1 MRESGK
7 ATGLERWITQICEE
21 YENVW
26 SVRGTEKIRKRFG
39 QRSFRHGSFGEG
51 TLWPSVKNLFPD
63 EKKSVFP
70 IECPQTRFKT
80 RIIENYLWSSRNG
93 RCAVHKAQFAW
104 AVRSLVFSGFSSA
117 ETRNVLSYRNE
128 NARKWIEKCA
138 GTKFYTVSKI
148 VFFFSTTNFLVPFEG
163 NKDWGGRGEKNFVH
177 FGFDKRCTERDRRI
191 LVSCFTAGSSIYID
205 LFLAW
210 PKRIFL
216 SDVVSCLRADIF
228 IPLMRLPRL
237 NAITRDESK
246 FIGFDRF
253 LFNGR
258 IVLKEVRTRNK
269 RREGHERT

>member
-117 ETRNVLSYRNE
+117 ETRHSFISKRKRAKMNWKVRWYKILYCIE
-128 NARKWIEKCA
+128 NC
-138 GTKFYTVSKI
+138 
-148 VFFFSTTNFLVPFEG
+148 FFFSTTNFLVPFEG

>member
-148 VFFFSTTNFLVPFEG
+148 VFFFQ
-163 NKDWGGRGEKNFVH
+163 R
-177 FGFDKRCTERDRRI
+177 
-191 LVSCFTAGSSIYID
+191 
-205 LFLAW
+205 
-210 PKRIFL
+210 RIFL
-216 SDVVSCLRADIF
+216 FRSKVTRIEEGGERRTLFISVSIKDVRNETEGFSFRALPPALLFTSIF
-228 IPLMRLPRL
+228 
-237 NAITRDESK
+237 
-246 FIGFDRF
+246 F
-253 LFNGR
+253 
-258 IVLKEVRTRNK
+258 
-269 RREGHERT
+269 

>member
-1 MRESGK
+1 MVAVPSIRRSSLEQFGHSSSRASRLLK
-7 ATGLERWITQICEE
+7 HAT
-21 YENVW
+21 
-26 SVRGTEKIRKRFG
+26 F
-39 QRSFRHGSFGEG
+39 FH
-51 TLWPSVKNLFPD
+51 
-63 EKKSVFP
+63 
-70 IECPQTRFKT
+70 IETKT
-80 RIIENYLWSSRNG
+80 RENELKS
-93 RCAVHKAQFAW
+93 A
-104 AVRSLVFSGFSSA
+104 LVQNFI
-117 ETRNVLSYRNE
+117 LYR
-128 NARKWIEKCA
+128 KL
-138 GTKFYTVSKI
+138 F
-148 VFFFSTTNFLVPFEG
+148 FFFSTTNFLVPFEG

>member
-63 EKKSVFP
+63 EKRSVFP

-117 ETRNVLSYRNE
+117 ETRDVLSYRNE
-128 NARKWIEKCA
+128 NARKWIEKLVQNFILYR
-138 GTKFYTVSKI
+138 KL
-148 VFFFSTTNFLVPFEG
+148 FFFFQ
-163 NKDWGGRGEKNFVH
+163 
-177 FGFDKRCTERDRRI
+177 RRI
-191 LVSCFTAGSSIYID
+191 SLFRSKVTRIEEGGERRTLFISVSIKDVRNETEGFSFRALPPALLFTSI
-205 LFLAW
+205 F
-210 PKRIFL
+210 F
-216 SDVVSCLRADIF
+216 
-228 IPLMRLPRL
+228 
-237 NAITRDESK
+237 
-246 FIGFDRF
+246 
-253 LFNGR
+253 
-258 IVLKEVRTRNK
+258 
-269 RREGHERT
+269 

>member
-1 MRESGK
+1 M
-7 ATGLERWITQICEE
+7 
-21 YENVW
+21 
-26 SVRGTEKIRKRFG
+26 
-39 QRSFRHGSFGEG
+39 
-51 TLWPSVKNLFPD
+51 
-63 EKKSVFP
+63 
-70 IECPQTRFKT
+70 
-80 RIIENYLWSSRNG
+80 
-93 RCAVHKAQFAW
+93 
-104 AVRSLVFSGFSSA
+104 
-117 ETRNVLSYRNE
+117 
-128 NARKWIEKCA
+128 
-138 GTKFYTVSKI
+138 
-148 VFFFSTTNFLVPFEG
+148 
-163 NKDWGGRGEKNFVH
+163 
-177 FGFDKRCTERDRRI
+177 ERDRRI

-228 IPLMRLPRL
+228 IPLMRLPRS

>member
-117 ETRNVLSYRNE
+117 ETRDVLSYRNE
-128 NARKWIEKCA
+128 NARKWIEKLVQNFILYR
-138 GTKFYTVSKI
+138 KL
-148 VFFFSTTNFLVPFEG
+148 FFFFQ
-163 NKDWGGRGEKNFVH
+163 
-177 FGFDKRCTERDRRI
+177 RRI
-191 LVSCFTAGSSIYID
+191 SLFRSKVTRIEEGGERRTLFISVSIKDVRNETEGFSFRALPPALLFTSI
-205 LFLAW
+205 F
-210 PKRIFL
+210 F
-216 SDVVSCLRADIF
+216 
-228 IPLMRLPRL
+228 
-237 NAITRDESK
+237 
-246 FIGFDRF
+246 
-253 LFNGR
+253 
-258 IVLKEVRTRNK
+258 
-269 RREGHERT
+269 